1 MAKRSFLL
9 PLLFAY
15 LLQLSIASFLK
26 GSVSCIDCSP
36 SYDLSGVRMAVN
48 CSKEDILS
56 YALTD
61 AKGQFQISIA
71 KPSPLPSD
79 CSVNLLGGKTQLC
92 GFRKSI
98 ISKIVAINPLNAS
111 TNSSYTVRTP
121 LAFFTS
127 CKKIIEEAKL
137 EKGNGGNYGGRAAL
151 GEDKS
156 LNTMATQQAGLPE
169 PPPETF
175 WLPPLIYVIPFFP
188 IIGIP

>member
-9 PLLFAY
+9 SLLFAY
-15 LLQLSIASFLK
+15 LLQFSIGSLLK
-26 GSVSCIDCSP
+26 GSVTCIDCSP
-36 SYDLSGVRMAVN
+36 SYDLSGVRLAVN
-48 CSKEDILS
+48 CSKEEKLS
-56 YALTD
+56 YALTN

-98 ISKIVAINPLNAS
+98 ISKIIAINPLNTS

-127 CKKIIEEAKL
+127 CKKIIEEAKV
-137 EKGNGGNYGGRAAL
+137 EKGNGANYGGQAAL
-151 GEDKS
+151 GEDNSPK
-156 LNTMATQQAGLPE
+156 TMASQQAEL
-169 PPPETF
+169 PPPEETY